1 MSVAYTLDH
10 TTHTVRC
17 AGCMR
22 DYDAMSA
29 LWCRCVGKD
38 FTPACPRCGA
48 CICRGGTNAITAF
61 WFGAPEGLRKRRAA
75 EKLRRSNAFAL
86 TEAAPAQRVLIVDDD
101 EEIRIM
107 AEYILHEMGYRTMTA
122 ARAEEALDVVGREN
136 PDIVLTDALMPGGDG
151 RELCRTIKHRHP
163 KTKVVIMTSLYTSPR
178 YASEAHRLFHA
189 DGYLAKPIDYDRLK
203 TVLRR
208 LA

>member
-10 TTHTVRC
+10 TIHMVRC
-17 AGCMR
+17 ASCAR

-61 WFGAPEGLRKRRAA
+61 WFAAPEELRRRRAA
-75 EKLRRSNAFAL
+75 EKLRRSNASAVVG
-86 TEAAPAQRVLIVDDD
+86 AVPARRVLIVDDD

-107 AEYILHEMGYRTMTA
+107 AEFILQEMGYRTLTA
-122 ARAEEALDVVGREN
+122 ARSGEALEIVQRER

-151 RELCRTIKHRHP
+151 RELCRTIKEQDP
-163 KTKVVIMTSLYTSPR
+163 DVKVVIMTSLYTSPR
-178 YASEAHRLFHA
+178 YAGEAHRLFHA
-189 DGYLAKPIDYDRLK
+189 DGYLAKPIDYDRLR

-208 LA
+208 LW